1 MKKILTLIAALAL
14 TVSANAGCGKKVT
27 TKGTLSAYDA
37 KAKTI
42 TVKAGKKSVK
52 LKLTSSTKGNAA
64 SLKGKLVTV
73 TSEHK
78 KVDSI
83 VAAKKG

>member
-27 TKGTLSAYDA
+27 TNGTLSAYDS

-42 TVKAGKKSVK
+42 TVKAGKKNVK
-52 LKLTSSTKGNAA
+52 LKLTSATKGDPAK
-64 SLKGKLVTV
+64 LKGKAVKV
-73 TSEHK
+73 ISEHK

-83 VAAKKG
+83 TLAKS

>member
-1 MKKILTLIAALAL
+1 MKKILTLIAALAM
-14 TVSANAGCGKKVT
+14 TVSVNAGCDKKVT
-27 TKGTLSAYDA
+27 TKGTLSDYNAQ
-37 KAKTI
+37 AKTI
-42 TVKAGKKSVK
+42 TVKAGKKNVK
-52 LKLTSSTKGNAA
+52 LKLTSSTKGDPAK
-64 SLKGKLVTV
+64 LKGKLVTV